1 MKCPHCLNG
10 FHEGQ
15 TEATFQIGND
25 DDGEW
30 LIRRYQCSSC
40 HKLIFFLEG
49 GTIANKDAKGI
60 CRLSQAHISTTTMIR
75 PRGSLRPLCPP
86 QVPKDIADDY
96 NEACLVL
103 PDSPKAS
110 AALSRRAL
118 QHLLRETVKVK
129 HQDLARE
136 IQEVLDSKQLP
147 SYIAE
152 MIDAVRNIGNFSA
165 HPLKSKSTGEILP
178 VEPGEAE
185 WNLDVLE
192 ALFDFY
198 YVQPDKAKQKKDALN
213 KKLADAGKP
222 PMK

>member
-1 MKCPHCLNG
+1 MS
-10 FHEGQ
+10 
-15 TEATFQIGND
+15 ATH
-25 DDGEW
+25 
-30 LIRRYQCSSC
+30 SS
-40 HKLIFFLEG
+40 I
-49 GTIANKDAKGI
+49 
-60 CRLSQAHISTTTMIR
+60 MVR
-75 PRGSLRPLCPP
+75 PRGSSRPPCPLE
-86 QVPKDIADDY
+86 VPKGIAEDY

-129 HQDLARE
+129 HQDLAKE

-152 MIDAVRNIGNFSA
+152 IVDAVRNTGNFAA
-165 HPLKSKSTGEILP
+165 HPLKSTSTGEILP

-198 YVQPDKAKQKKDALN
+198 YVQPDKIQKKKMALN
-213 KKLADAGKP
+213 QKLIDAGKP